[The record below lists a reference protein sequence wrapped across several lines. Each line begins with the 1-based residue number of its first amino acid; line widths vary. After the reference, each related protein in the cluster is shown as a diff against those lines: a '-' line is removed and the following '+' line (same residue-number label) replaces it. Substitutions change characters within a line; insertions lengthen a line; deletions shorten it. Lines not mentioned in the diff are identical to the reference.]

1 MMSKKEQVLRKRIA
15 FVMVLLGLVF
25 VVLVVNL
32 ARIQFWE
39 GPTMA
44 AKAQSQLRENKRL
57 HSPRGT
63 IYDRAGRELAVSN
76 MNKSLFADPEGIK
89 DPEKTA
95 AILAPLLEMKLEEV
109 RERVSLKGRFVWL
122 KRTMEPAMT
131 EQVKKAIKEN
141 KLGGLGF
148 LEESKRYYPSGALA
162 AQVIGFV
169 GTDDVGLDGLELS
182 LDKTIRGSWTEQSVD
197 TDMRGTPIF
206 KSIFTFAAQ
215 KRTQSVYL
223 TLDSNIQFLAE
234 QGLDKA
240 MATTGAAAATLI
252 VMNPKNGE
260 ILAMASRPT
269 FNPNQFWKADSN
281 HWRNRAVSF
290 IYEPGSTFKALVAA
304 AAVQENEVRP
314 DEWFTDKGYIE
325 VGDRRIKNWSGESYG
340 NVPFSDIFKNSLNT
354 GFVAVGL
361 RVGAQRMCDYAKAF
375 GLGRA
380 TGVEL
385 PGEESGLLFEAKEMR
400 PSDIGTMAIGQSI
413 AVTPLQLLAG
423 VSAIAND
430 GVLLKPHIIK
440 EIRGGDGSLV
450 KKVEP
455 EAVRQ
460 AVSPQTAKT
469 IAMLMEKVVSEGGGK
484 NAAVKGYRIAGK
496 TGTAEKLNEKGGY
509 YANRYIASFV
519 GFAPVEDPQISI
531 LLIIDDPN
539 GAYYGG
545 QIAAPIAGDILGQIL
560 RYLNIAPQG
569 SEGKLP
575 EVRPL
580 EMMPALP
587 PKRESRPLEP
597 APPGKVLVPDLR
609 GKSIREAGELLSK
622 LGLALVPVG
631 SGRGVG
637 QDYSPYTAVEPGTEV
652 KVRFEPD

>member
-1 MMSKKEQVLRKRIA
+1 
-15 FVMVLLGLVF
+15 
-25 VVLVVNL
+25 
-32 ARIQFWE
+32 
-39 GPTMA
+39 MA
-44 AKAQSQLRENKRL
+44 EKAQSQLRENKRL

-95 AILAPLLEMKLEEV
+95 AVLAPILEMKVEDV
-109 RERVSLKGRFVWL
+109 RELVALKGRFVWL

-131 EQVKKAIKEN
+131 EQIKKAIKEN
-141 KLGGLGF
+141 RLGGLGF
-148 LEESKRYYPSGALA
+148 LEESKRYYPSGTLA
-162 AQVIGFV
+162 AQVLGFV

-182 LDKTIRGSWTEQSVD
+182 LDKTIRGSWTDQSVD

-252 VMNPKNGE
+252 VMNPKTGE

-269 FNPNQFWKADSN
+269 FNPNQFGKSDSN

-304 AAVQENEVRP
+304 AAIQENEVKP

-354 GFVAVGL
+354 GFVSVGL

-380 TGVEL
+380 TGIEL
-385 PGEESGLLFEAKEMR
+385 PGEEEGLLFEAKEMR

-440 EIRGGDGSLV
+440 EIRGGDGSLI
-450 KKVEP
+450 KKVET

-460 AVSPQTAKT
+460 AVSPQTART

-496 TGTAEKLNEKGGY
+496 TGTAEKLSEKGGY
-509 YANRYIASFV
+509 YANRYISSFV

-545 QIAAPIAGDILGQIL
+545 QIAAPIAGDIIGKIL

-575 EVRPL
+575 EVKPL
-580 EMMPALP
+580 NMMPALP
-587 PKRESRPLEP
+587 PKRENRPIEP

-609 GKSIREAGELLSK
+609 GKSIREAGEILSR
-622 LGLALVPVG
+622 LGLALLPVG
-631 SGRGVG
+631 SGRGTE
-637 QDYSPYTAVEPGTEV
+637 QDHSPYTAVEPGTEV
-652 KVRFEPD
+652 KVRFEPE